1 MECFSWTDE
10 KKWNTKRG
18 CQIYFGICKCLWAA
32 PSNNSVCTKYWFSF
46 IVKFKYQK
54 SFLFPCFFTKPPTP
68 SLLCCCCLER
78 SLSVVVSFQHAPYC
92 KNTVMSYLF
101 IYSLE
106 ICKCCDIRSR
116 FCTFLR
122 VRSCT
127 CSIAVSRSYSGHV
140 LSVYVLCSYKPS
152 PLSAPDWTFRV
163 LPSISK
169 PLFGFIDNF
178 LEKSVSEYLFALVH
192 LLPKHS
198 RVLLFNGLSLLQTKQ
213 RKNLW
218 RQLCLNIER
227 CSHGRQGSVDEPQ
240 TEAVSPPDE
249 K

>member
-1 MECFSWTDE
+1 M
-10 KKWNTKRG
+10 
-18 CQIYFGICKCLWAA
+18 
-32 PSNNSVCTKYWFSF
+32 
-46 IVKFKYQK
+46 
-54 SFLFPCFFTKPPTP
+54 
-68 SLLCCCCLER
+68 
-78 SLSVVVSFQHAPYC
+78 VVSFQHAPYC

-106 ICKCCDIRSR
+106 NCKCCDIRSR

-218 RQLCLNIER
+218 RQLCLNIKR